1 MFCIRW
7 DNKLNNKF
15 NRPTKHHHF
24 HHRRTTDNECN
35 ESKSCYF
42 LVSVFIAPI
51 CKCFFV
57 YEFLPSSASSF
68 AFSASLEFRKAC
80 PKVKWIF
87 HLRSF
92 VEQNK
97 IIKWV
102 RNAKAKKRAETSNE
116 QRKRFV
122 KYFYKL
128 KRYENNGVIYCTWE
142 LISVTR
148 ASCAPFAALEYVCNN
163 CQIFFSGP
171 IKFFGH
177 FFPRTDTRKIN
188 SHSDYLNIVESCNG
202 LEHGTFLFFSRGKSL
217 CQTPNSRSYMNER
230 TIFISHWLIA
240 MYQTHRRL
248 SFHRLQSHHSASYT
262 STFIAGVSCIEH
274 DIGFIAK
281 WMLRSFAMLFGEGI
295 DNNNE
300 I

>member
-1 MFCIRW
+1 MFFCVWVSPVVGVVLCFFRVVGISKSLSKSKMNFSFALLRRAKQ
-7 DNKLNNKF
+7 DNKMEK
-15 NRPTKHHHF
+15 K
-24 HHRRTTDNECN
+24 C
-35 ESKSCYF
+35 KS
-42 LVSVFIAPI
+42 
-51 CKCFFV
+51 
-57 YEFLPSSASSF
+57 
-68 AFSASLEFRKAC
+68 
-80 PKVKWIF
+80 
-87 HLRSF
+87 
-92 VEQNK
+92 
-97 IIKWV
+97 
-102 RNAKAKKRAETSNE
+102 KKRAETSNE

>member
-1 MFCIRW
+1 MNVVASWQWRMFCIRW

-15 NRPTKHHHF
+15 NRPTKHHHS

-57 YEFLPSSASSF
+57 YEFLPSSVLGVVLCFFRVVGISKSLSKSKMNFSF
-68 AFSASLEFRKAC
+68 AL
-80 PKVKWIF
+80 
-87 HLRSF
+87 LRRAK
-92 VEQNK
+92 QDNK
-97 IIKWV
+97 MEK
-102 RNAKAKKRAETSNE
+102 KCKSKKRAETSNE

-163 CQIFFSGP
+163 CQDFFSGP

-230 TIFISHWLIA
+230 TIFISH
-240 MYQTHRRL
+240 
-248 SFHRLQSHHSASYT
+248 
-262 STFIAGVSCIEH
+262 
-274 DIGFIAK
+274 
-281 WMLRSFAMLFGEGI
+281 
-295 DNNNE
+295 
-300 I
+300 